1 MLFFI
6 QTRGL
11 LSLPTNPVKGHFPCF
26 DMAYEGFTSGNPE
39 RGAKAIR
46 VFVEDGHLIELDAV
60 MQKNMGLDGQRV
72 ECLSVLC
79 EDEKQALAVHRH
91 YVVLAQQQCY
101 TLKLRCFLRQHGFG
115 ATLFAKASFVLGA
128 VIGLCCIC
136 FVEGVEEM
144 FKKAKLIRV
153 ILVFVYSVMKKH
165 KAYAVLMGLELA
177 SIEIK
182 YGISSTAN
190 PFQQLSPTTFIFLVA
205 IFCHALASIADSSF
219 PATIITFHVSGVVG
233 CETLLWLFLA
243 EFLRYYIINAILLL
257 LAFFFFFHHL
267 THFTSHT
274 PSDDVQLSN
283 MESQETQI

>member
-1 MLFFI
+1 MN
-6 QTRGL
+6 T
-11 LSLPTNPVKGHFPCF
+11 
-26 DMAYEGFTSGNPE
+26 TSP
-39 RGAKAIR
+39 
-46 VFVEDGHLIELDAV
+46 FSSD
-60 MQKNMGLDGQRV
+60 
-72 ECLSVLC
+72 
-79 EDEKQALAVHRH
+79 
-91 YVVLAQQQCY
+91 
-101 TLKLRCFLRQHGFG
+101 
-115 ATLFAKASFVLGA
+115 
-128 VIGLCCIC
+128 
-136 FVEGVEEM
+136 
-144 FKKAKLIRV
+144 
-153 ILVFVYSVMKKH
+153 SVMKKH

-283 MESQETQI
+283 MESQETQM